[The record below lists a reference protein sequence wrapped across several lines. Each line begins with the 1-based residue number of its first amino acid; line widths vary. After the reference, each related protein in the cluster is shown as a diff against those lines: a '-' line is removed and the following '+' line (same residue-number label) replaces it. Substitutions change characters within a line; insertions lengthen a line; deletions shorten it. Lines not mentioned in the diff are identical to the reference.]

1 MLEITDPIMLPNIIS
16 SQVSH
21 LFARF
26 PHYASYFHLL
36 LSALPPVPSE
46 CAAGAARGGRRLV
59 VQLRNVSDFHV
70 SV

>member
-1 MLEITDPIMLPNIIS
+1 MLEITDPIMLQNIIS

-46 CAAGAARGGRRLV
+46 CAARARGAGRLV